1 MILDSSAVVAVLLGE
16 PGSDELIDRL
26 EAATGLAIAAP
37 TLVEA
42 GIVLR
47 ARIGPLAD
55 ELLTDLLRTLEVAV
69 IPFDA
74 DHAAAAIH
82 AWERFGRGRHPAAL
96 NLGDCITYAA
106 ARVAGLPI
114 VATGEDFARTDATL
128 A

>member
-1 MILDSSAVVAVLLGE
+1 MRGDAAALL
-16 PGSDELIDRL
+16 
-26 EAATGLAIAAP
+26 
-37 TLVEA
+37 
-42 GIVLR
+42 IVLGILVVLVGVAPR
-47 ARIGPLAD
+47 AFHVAQRQSSGQTQRGTVVRVVEERDMASDRGTLH
-55 ELLTDLLRTLEVAV
+55 LRTLEVAV

-74 DHAAAAIH
+74 DHAAAAIR
-82 AWERFGRGRHPAAL
+82 AWERFGRWRHPAAL